1 MSASPRDPALLSRRH
16 SLLSRRHS
24 LLSRRHLGFAGVTLA
39 LAAVG
44 AASISILS
52 EDAPSGGSAP
62 PQSLAS
68 LASLGDPA
76 PRVESHDPRVSLPA
90 VDAAEPRGRA
100 PLGPA
105 DLPPLARTWRAAV
118 VSSQREQVLAG
129 ARALRSAPDARE
141 QLLLLARDAD
151 PRVRAYALR
160 ELGRRKDPT
169 VADAFRAAL
178 RDESPHVV
186 ENARWGLGELRG
198 LDAPRDLERAG
209 LSPAPAPQAPGRTR

>member
-1 MSASPRDPALLSRRH
+1 MSAPPRDP
-16 SLLSRRHS
+16 S

-44 AASISILS
+44 AASISILL
-52 EDAPSGGSAP
+52 EEAPSRAGAAP
-62 PQSLAS
+62 AAA

-76 PRVESHDPRVSLPA
+76 PRVEAFDPRVSLPA

-100 PLGPA
+100 LLGPA

-141 QLLLLARDAD
+141 QLLLLARDED
-151 PRVRAYALR
+151 PRVRAFALR
-160 ELGRRKDPT
+160 ELGRRRDPS
-169 VADAFRAAL
+169 VAEAFRAAL
-178 RDESPHVV
+178 RDESPYVV
-186 ENARWGLGELRG
+186 ENARWGLSE
-198 LDAPRDLERAG
+198 LDALEGRGASPG
-209 LSPAPAPQAPGRTR
+209 PAPRAPGRAR